1 MKKPTIKL
9 LILPF
14 LPISGAFLQHYM
26 PSWIPD
32 IAWIFSAGIS
42 IVCVAMS
49 FMPWEDL

>member
-9 LILPF
+9 LLFPC

-32 IAWIFSAGIS
+32 IAWIFSAAIS
-42 IVCVAMS
+42 IVCVLLS
-49 FMPWEDL
+49 LLPWEDL